1 MNELTVIAGQTD
13 ERHSELDDIVYRI
26 SHDLRASV
34 RALKDLPGWLE
45 EDLQEMAV
53 DLGETAHQ
61 TVHLI
66 QSHARRLDEML
77 NGLLAYSRVGRL
89 QELVVCAPQQVFQDV
104 IRDMAPGPDI
114 AFFAQFNPVE
124 VRMGS
129 SDIAK
134 VFQILIS
141 NAIVH
146 NPGAEKQ
153 VEITS
158 CRSGAHWELL
168 VADNGPGIDAGAEE
182 DIFRPMVKLVSRD
195 QDEGGGMGLAILRK
209 IAELYGGSVHVEPR
223 RRKGG
228 STFRLR
234 IPALA

>member
-1 MNELTVIAGQTD
+1 MNELSAIAGQK
-13 ERHSELDDIVYRI
+13 EQRHTELDDIVYRI

-45 EDLQEMAV
+45 EDLSEMDV
-53 DLGETAHQ
+53 DIGDTAHQ

-89 QELVVCAPQQVFQDV
+89 QEIVTCSPQQVFQDV
-104 IRDMAPGPDI
+104 IRDMAPGPEV
-114 AFFAQFNPVE
+114 AFFTQFNPVD

-141 NAIVH
+141 NAIAH
-146 NPGAEKQ
+146 NSAEAKQ

-158 CRSGAHWELL
+158 CKSGEFWELL
-168 VADNGPGIDAGAEE
+168 VADNGPGIDPIAHE

-195 QDEGGGMGLAILRK
+195 EDEGGGMGLAVLRK
-209 IAELYGGSVHVEPR
+209 IAELYGGSVHVEAR